1 MLELFA
7 RMNEATPLGY
17 QLAFLIRVLV
27 ATLCGGA
34 VGYERTK
41 RLKEAGIRTHCL
53 VCCASALIMIVSKYA
68 FADLSV
74 DGLFFPGD
82 RGADPARI
90 AAQVVSG
97 IGFIGAG
104 VIFFEHDS
112 VRGLTTAS
120 AIWVA
125 AAVGMSCG
133 AGMIA
138 VAALIVLL
146 YFLAI
151 LAVAPIARRLIRRG
165 TEGRLRITYVDGKGV
180 LRALLLK
187 ASEMDFESMVTASR
201 QITRMEWRGAVIDMR
216 VDGRKGIS
224 DLVSALSMVDGV
236 VEVEVLD
243 DER

>member
-1 MLELFA
+1 MTLFHAPSAQEVVPALFVVLFCGLIGLEREVHHKDAGMRTHILVGLGSCLF
-7 RMNEATPLGY
+7 T
-17 QLAFLIRVLV
+17 LV
-27 ATLCGGA
+27 SLYGAPATLTGNM
-34 VGYERTK
+34 RWD
-41 RLKEAGIRTHCL
+41 
-53 VCCASALIMIVSKYA
+53 AS
-68 FADLSV
+68 
-74 DGLFFPGD
+74 
-82 RGADPARI
+82 RI

-224 DLVSALSMVDGV
+224 DLVSALSMGDGV

>member
-1 MLELFA
+1 MTLFHAPSAQEVVPALFVVLFCGLIGLEREVHHKDAGMRTHILVGLGSCLF
-7 RMNEATPLGY
+7 T
-17 QLAFLIRVLV
+17 LV
-27 ATLCGGA
+27 SLYGAPATLTGNM
-34 VGYERTK
+34 RWD
-41 RLKEAGIRTHCL
+41 
-53 VCCASALIMIVSKYA
+53 AS
-68 FADLSV
+68 
-74 DGLFFPGD
+74 
-82 RGADPARI
+82 RI

-133 AGMIA
+133 AVMIA

>member
-1 MLELFA
+1 MTLFHAPSAQEVVPALFVVLFCGLIGLEREVHHKDA
-7 RMNEATPLGY
+7 GMRTH
-17 QLAFLIRVLV
+17 VLV
-27 ATLCGGA
+27 GLGSYLFTLVSLYGAPATLTGNM
-34 VGYERTK
+34 RWD
-41 RLKEAGIRTHCL
+41 
-53 VCCASALIMIVSKYA
+53 AS
-68 FADLSV
+68 
-74 DGLFFPGD
+74 
-82 RGADPARI
+82 RI

-146 YFLAI
+146 YVLAI

>member
-1 MLELFA
+1 MTLFHAPSAQEVVPALFVVLFCGLIGLEREVHHKDAGMRTHILVGLGSCLF
-7 RMNEATPLGY
+7 T
-17 QLAFLIRVLV
+17 LV
-27 ATLCGGA
+27 SLYGAPATLTGNM
-34 VGYERTK
+34 RWD
-41 RLKEAGIRTHCL
+41 
-53 VCCASALIMIVSKYA
+53 AS
-68 FADLSV
+68 
-74 DGLFFPGD
+74 
-82 RGADPARI
+82 RI

-133 AGMIA
+133 TGMIA

>member
-1 MLELFA
+1 MTLFHAPSAQEVVPALFVVLFCGLIGLEREVHHKDAGMRTHILVGLGSCLF
-7 RMNEATPLGY
+7 T
-17 QLAFLIRVLV
+17 LV
-27 ATLCGGA
+27 SLYGAPATLTGNM
-34 VGYERTK
+34 RWD
-41 RLKEAGIRTHCL
+41 
-53 VCCASALIMIVSKYA
+53 AS
-68 FADLSV
+68 
-74 DGLFFPGD
+74 
-82 RGADPARI
+82 RI

-236 VEVEVLD
+236 MEVEVLD

>member
-1 MLELFA
+1 MTLFHAPSAQEVVPALFVVLFCGLIGLE
-7 RMNEATPLGY
+7 RE
-17 QLAFLIRVLV
+17 VHH
-27 ATLCGGA
+27 
-34 VGYERTK
+34 K
-41 RLKEAGIRTHCL
+41 DAGMRTHILVGLGSCL
-53 VCCASALIMIVSKYA
+53 FTLVSLYGAPAMLTGNMRWDAS
-68 FADLSV
+68 
-74 DGLFFPGD
+74 
-82 RGADPARI
+82 RI

-201 QITRMEWRGAVIDMR
+201 QITRMEWRGDVIDMR

>member
-1 MLELFA
+1 MTLFHAPSAQEVVPALFVVLFCGLIGLEREVHHKDAGMRTHILVGLGSCLF
-7 RMNEATPLGY
+7 T
-17 QLAFLIRVLV
+17 LV
-27 ATLCGGA
+27 SLYGAPATLTGNM
-34 VGYERTK
+34 RWD
-41 RLKEAGIRTHCL
+41 
-53 VCCASALIMIVSKYA
+53 AS
-68 FADLSV
+68 
-74 DGLFFPGD
+74 
-82 RGADPARI
+82 RI

>member
-1 MLELFA
+1 MTLFHAPSAQEVVPALFVVLFCGLIGLEREVHHKDAGMRTHILVGLGSCLF
-7 RMNEATPLGY
+7 T
-17 QLAFLIRVLV
+17 LV
-27 ATLCGGA
+27 SLYGAPATLTGNM
-34 VGYERTK
+34 R
-41 RLKEAGIRTHCL
+41 RD
-53 VCCASALIMIVSKYA
+53 AS
-68 FADLSV
+68 
-74 DGLFFPGD
+74 
-82 RGADPARI
+82 RI

>member
-1 MLELFA
+1 MTLFHAPSAQEVVPALFVVLFCGLIGLE
-7 RMNEATPLGY
+7 RE
-17 QLAFLIRVLV
+17 VHH
-27 ATLCGGA
+27 
-34 VGYERTK
+34 K
-41 RLKEAGIRTHCL
+41 DAGMRTHILVGLGSCL
-53 VCCASALIMIVSKYA
+53 FTLVSLYGAPAMLTGNMRWDAS
-68 FADLSV
+68 
-74 DGLFFPGD
+74 
-82 RGADPARI
+82 RI

-224 DLVSALSMVDGV
+224 ALVSALSMVDGV

>member
-1 MLELFA
+1 MTLFHAPSAQEVVPALFVVLFCGLIGLEREVHHKDAGMRTHILVGLGSCLF
-7 RMNEATPLGY
+7 T
-17 QLAFLIRVLV
+17 LV
-27 ATLCGGA
+27 SLYGAPATLTGNM
-34 VGYERTK
+34 RWD
-41 RLKEAGIRTHCL
+41 
-53 VCCASALIMIVSKYA
+53 AS
-68 FADLSV
+68 
-74 DGLFFPGD
+74 
-82 RGADPARI
+82 RI

-146 YFLAI
+146 YFLVI

>member
-1 MLELFA
+1 MAEWEVCLRL
-7 RMNEATPLGY
+7 
-17 QLAFLIRVLV
+17 VLSCV
-27 ATLCGGA
+27 MGGII
-34 VGYERTK
+34 GYERQMRNK
-41 RLKEAGIRTHCL
+41 SAGLRTNML
-53 VCCASALIMIVSKYA
+53 VALGSCLIMIMSQALYDNVEGKTN
-68 FADLSV
+68 
-74 DGLFFPGD
+74 
-82 RGADPARI
+82 ADPARL

>member
-1 MLELFA
+1 MTLFHAPSAQEVVPALFVVLFCGLIGLEREVHHKDAGMRTHILVGLGSCLF
-7 RMNEATPLGY
+7 T
-17 QLAFLIRVLV
+17 LV
-27 ATLCGGA
+27 SLYGAPATLTGNM
-34 VGYERTK
+34 RWD
-41 RLKEAGIRTHCL
+41 
-53 VCCASALIMIVSKYA
+53 AS
-68 FADLSV
+68 
-74 DGLFFPGD
+74 
-82 RGADPARI
+82 RI

-165 TEGRLRITYVDGKGV
+165 TEGRLRIPYVDGEGV

>member
-1 MLELFA
+1 MTLFHAPSAQEVVPALFVVLFCGLIGLEREVHHKDAGMRTHILVGLGSCLF
-7 RMNEATPLGY
+7 T
-17 QLAFLIRVLV
+17 LV
-27 ATLCGGA
+27 SLYGAPATLTGNM
-34 VGYERTK
+34 RWD
-41 RLKEAGIRTHCL
+41 
-53 VCCASALIMIVSKYA
+53 AS
-68 FADLSV
+68 
-74 DGLFFPGD
+74 
-82 RGADPARI
+82 RI

-201 QITRMEWRGAVIDMR
+201 QITRMEWRGAVIDVR
-216 VDGRKGIS
+216 VDGRKDIS

>member
-1 MLELFA
+1 MTLFHAPSAQEVVPALFVVLFCGLIGLEREVHHKDAGMRTHILVGLGSCLF
-7 RMNEATPLGY
+7 T
-17 QLAFLIRVLV
+17 LV
-27 ATLCGGA
+27 SLYGAPATLTGNM
-34 VGYERTK
+34 RWD
-41 RLKEAGIRTHCL
+41 
-53 VCCASALIMIVSKYA
+53 AS
-68 FADLSV
+68 
-74 DGLFFPGD
+74 
-82 RGADPARI
+82 RI

-201 QITRMEWRGAVIDMR
+201 QITRMEWRRAVIDMR

>member
-1 MLELFA
+1 MDLFHMPSAGEVVPALFVLLFCGLIGLEREVHHKDAGMRTHILVGLGSCLF
-7 RMNEATPLGY
+7 T
-17 QLAFLIRVLV
+17 LV
-27 ATLCGGA
+27 SLYGAPATLTGNM
-34 VGYERTK
+34 RWD
-41 RLKEAGIRTHCL
+41 
-53 VCCASALIMIVSKYA
+53 AS
-68 FADLSV
+68 
-74 DGLFFPGD
+74 
-82 RGADPARI
+82 RI

-180 LRALLLK
+180 LRALLLQ

>member
-1 MLELFA
+1 MTLFHAPSAQEVVPALFVVLFCGLIGLE
-7 RMNEATPLGY
+7 RE
-17 QLAFLIRVLV
+17 VHH
-27 ATLCGGA
+27 
-34 VGYERTK
+34 K
-41 RLKEAGIRTHCL
+41 DAGMRTHILVGLGSCL
-53 VCCASALIMIVSKYA
+53 FTLVSLYGAPAMLTGNMRWDAS
-68 FADLSV
+68 
-74 DGLFFPGD
+74 
-82 RGADPARI
+82 RI

-187 ASEMDFESMVTASR
+187 ASEMDFVSMVTASR

-243 DER
+243 DAR

>member
-1 MLELFA
+1 MTLFHAPSAQEVVPALFVVLFCGLIGLEREVHHKDAGMRTHILVGLGSCLF
-7 RMNEATPLGY
+7 T
-17 QLAFLIRVLV
+17 LV
-27 ATLCGGA
+27 SLYGAPATLTGNM
-34 VGYERTK
+34 RWD
-41 RLKEAGIRTHCL
+41 
-53 VCCASALIMIVSKYA
+53 AS
-68 FADLSV
+68 
-74 DGLFFPGD
+74 
-82 RGADPARI
+82 RI

-201 QITRMEWRGAVIDMR
+201 QIARMEWRGAVIDMR